1 MLEHGFQLVF
11 HLGQCIEDPVV
22 EALFLEFFPEVFDG
36 IEFRAVGW
44 QGNQRDIV
52 RNDSLFSP
60 MAGCAI
66 QDQNEVMVRITVGQL
81 LEEQIEAVGAH
92 VGQNQGDGLPIEW
105 TGCRVGVGIFP
116 NDLAWNNRSVSYRSP
131 TPNDLTD
138 ASKAGFILKE

>member
-22 EALFLEFFPEVFDG
+22 EALFL
-36 IEFRAVGW
+36 EFRAVGW

-105 TGCRVGVGIFP
+105 TGWRVSVGVFA
-116 NDLAWNNRSVSYRSP
+116 NHLAGNNRSVADRSP
-131 TPNDLTD
+131 TPNGL
-138 ASKAGFILKE
+138 ANPAKAGFILKE